1 MNSCGWHAS
10 GFPQSGLLIGENR
23 GAGDCR
29 NASALGKNQPGR
41 ILTKRNFSNAEI
53 FFRASIKRK
62 QASVE
67 RSAVRR
73 GAEREAILSR
83 RHSNAHAHKRQA
95 LFRLL

>member
-1 MNSCGWHAS
+1 MVIAAMPAPREKLARTNFDKKE
-10 GFPQSGLLIGENR
+10 FP
-23 GAGDCR
+23 D
-29 NASALGKNQPGR
+29 
-41 ILTKRNFSNAEI
+41 AEI